1 MPVYNVD
8 SFKSQIAA
16 RGLASPNKF
25 EVLFTSVPVAAL
37 AGGGSASDLNLMCEG
52 VPLAGRNVQS
62 LLDRQYGLNREIAY
76 NGPTYT
82 PLSLT
87 FLCTSDYM
95 EKRIFDRW
103 NNLCVNVS
111 KGYDVAYYADYI
123 GEMQVH
129 ALDVNGKRTFQ
140 MTYKECWPK
149 TVAAIEL
156 NQTTQ
161 NAPVKMTVEMSYA
174 YWESSDIKMGKAS
187 ETVAPPRL
195 PATTYESIDHSA
207 ITDELRAQGALQ

>member
-87 FLCTSDYM
+87 FLCTSEYM

-103 NNLCVNVS
+103 NNLCVDIS
-111 KGYDVAYYADYI
+111 KGYDVAYYNTYI
-123 GEMQVH
+123 GEMTVS
-129 ALDVNGKRTFQ
+129 ALDVTGKTAYSIH
-140 MTYKECWPK
+140 YKECWPK
-149 TVAAIEL
+149 TVNGVEL
-156 NQTTQ
+156 NHSTQ
-161 NAPVKMTVEMSYA
+161 NAAARVTVEMAYA
-174 YWESSDIKMGKAS
+174 YWESSDIKTNGVGTSVKPRNSAGPAS
-187 ETVAPPRL
+187 GTGTQE
-195 PATTYESIDHSA
+195 EQMF
-207 ITDELRAQGALQ
+207 E